1 MTDEDKVVLWMAIGS
16 SIVLLTIS
24 ILSHFN
30 II

>member
-16 SIVLLTIS
+16 SIALLIIS
-24 ILSHFN
+24 TLSYFN